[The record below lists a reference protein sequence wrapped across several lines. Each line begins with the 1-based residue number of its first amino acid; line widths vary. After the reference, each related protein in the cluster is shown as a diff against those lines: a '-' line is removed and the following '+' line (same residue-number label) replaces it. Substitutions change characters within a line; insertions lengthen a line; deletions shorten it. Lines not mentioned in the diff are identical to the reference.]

1 VLVYATTADLVADP
15 WNVSPMPANVDRL
28 LVRASQMVRGATKTA
43 LYDTD
48 DAGMPTG
55 PDVLAGFRDA
65 TCAQVS
71 AWVTAGIVD
80 PSTASATSSSGV
92 VASKTLGP
100 RSISYAG
107 ADAVAA
113 ERARIAGQLTDEALA
128 ILDDLDL
135 WHGVLV
141 IG

>member
-1 VLVYATTADLVADP
+1 MLVYADTADLTSAP
-15 WNVSPMPANVDRL
+15 WSVSDLPANADRL
-28 LVRASQMVRGATKTA
+28 LVRASQMVRGTTRTA
-43 LYDTD
+43 IYAVDDT
-48 DAGMPTG
+48 GMPTD
-55 PDVLAGFRDA
+55 PDVAAAFRDA

-71 AWVTAGIVD
+71 AWIAAGIDD
-80 PSTASATSSSGV
+80 PTAVLAGSAGV
-92 VASKTLGP
+92 VASKSLGP

-113 ERARIAGQLTDEALA
+113 ERARIAAGLTDEALGY
-128 ILDDLDL
+128 LDDLDV